1 MIEPRLQY
9 IYAVIDENNC
19 CVSVSTTTYEVPW
32 DTYILIPV
40 FTYDYRG
47 KYYDRESEKWFYE
60 PEFVTEF
67 IPEA

>member
-1 MIEPRLQY
+1 MVEPRLQY
-9 IYAVIDENNC
+9 IYAVIDANNC
-19 CVSVSTTTYEVPW
+19 CVSVRTSTYEVPW

-47 KYYDRESEKWFYE
+47 KYYDRVSGKWFYE

-67 IPEA
+67 IPA